1 MRFAGALLAPAP
13 QTIFVLAVLVEAA
26 FILPLSAPATSL
38 LFHAV
43 NDSMAPFITEVSSL
57 DFAGPQVIPVLIFA
71 LARFAPVP
79 QTIVEGAAFTKFGFV
94 FPLSAF
100 VTLFHFLPTS

>member
-1 MRFAGALLAPAP
+1 
-13 QTIFVLAVLVEAA
+13 
-26 FILPLSAPATSL
+26 
-38 LFHAV
+38 
-43 NDSMAPFITEVSSL
+43 MAPLITEVSSL

-79 QTIVEGAAFTKFGFV
+79 QTIFEGAAFAKLTLV

-100 VTLFHFLPTS
+100 VTLLHLQPTPYFYLPSFPPLPYP